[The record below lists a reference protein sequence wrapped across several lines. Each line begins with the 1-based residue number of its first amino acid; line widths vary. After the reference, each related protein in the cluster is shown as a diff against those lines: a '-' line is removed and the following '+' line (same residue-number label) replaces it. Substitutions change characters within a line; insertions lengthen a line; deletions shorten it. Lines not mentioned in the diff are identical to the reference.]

1 MYYRT
6 AQLQHKCTDLIRQG
20 GAVRNIPA
28 LFAVARAQATYCAPH
43 YSPRT
48 VCKLQAVIAQGI
60 IKQDE
65 HAGDEGVDE
74 RRPSDG
80 PNPRPETAP
89 GRVGWGGVSVGA
101 EDCSNTC
108 NGHEGVRVYVAWQ
121 RRQLQQHGMHRQESD
136 CCLGRNWSRV
146 GTGKEVEPTG
156 CQRERLSANIDGL
169 GARL

>member
-1 MYYRT
+1 MSG
-6 AQLQHKCTDLIRQG
+6 D
-20 GAVRNIPA
+20 
-28 LFAVARAQATYCAPH
+28 QATDPTRGQKR
-43 YSPRT
+43 P
-48 VCKLQAVIAQGI
+48 
-60 IKQDE
+60 QDGW
-65 HAGDEGVDE
+65 AG
-74 RRPSDG
+74 
-80 PNPRPETAP
+80 
-89 GRVGWGGVSVGA
+89 GGVSVGA